1 MQDNLDTSIKQTRK
15 RKVPQAKAAPVDIPV
30 FLDSKTKTAKKKSDT
45 PVRCPKTIDLDPTIR
60 AYLRVST
67 DGQDVDNQRMG
78 VLSYIA
84 RMGFKPPTNYEDSA
98 SSKVPWKERAV
109 GKMLDE
115 SNAGDII
122 IVSEVTR
129 LARSTLEVLEILK
142 ASAEKGLVVHIVKN
156 NLVMDG
162 SLSSKI
168 IATMLGLAGEIEREF
183 IAARTTESLKR
194 RQAQLDENGYFISR
208 SGRKVTSMGRPIGE
222 AEKLSLDA
230 KANEIDKYL
239 EMKLNKRSIAKL
251 IGCAP
256 TTLYDWLNRRRPTI
270 FSRSEK

>member
-1 MQDNLDTSIKQTRK
+1 MQVNADTKIKPTRK
-15 RKVPQAKAAPVDIPV
+15 PKPAPVKAAQVDIPA
-30 FLDSKTKTAKKKSDT
+30 FLDNKPKAAKKKT
-45 PVRCPKTIDLDPTIR
+45 TQERCKDTIDLDPTIR

-67 DGQDVDNQRMG
+67 DKQDVENQRMG
-78 VLSYIA
+78 VSSYIT
-84 RMGFKPPTNYEDSA
+84 RMAFREPINYEDSA
-98 SSKVPWKERAV
+98 SSKIPWRERTV
-109 GKMLDE
+109 GKMLEE

-129 LARSTLEVLEILK
+129 LARSTLEVLEIFK
-142 ASAEKGLVVHIVKN
+142 SAAEKGLVVHIVKN

-194 RQAQLDENGYFISR
+194 RQSQLDENGFFISR
-208 SGRKVTSMGRPIGE
+208 SGRKVTSMGRPTGE
-222 AEKLSLDA
+222 AEKLSLDPR
-230 KANEIDKYL
+230 ANEIDKYL

-256 TTLYDWLNRRRPTI
+256 TTLYDWLNRRRPEI
-270 FSRSEK
+270 FTRKTK